1 MIENETV
8 KNILSDQ
15 KRRDVLKKG
24 AALTGADM
32 LPSIFAGKAFAAG
45 KPKEVVLVY
54 WTVDGDESVVKR
66 VFAEYQKDHGI
77 RPRWERTPN
86 IEEYMQKVYSM
97 SVADEQMD
105 VIPCHYYNLA
115 KWVKEGII
123 QPIDGMPGL
132 DGYLSEM
139 NPSVRNLCT
148 YDGKVWGLP
157 YFLSLHTNCYNT
169 QLWDKTGFSSLPN
182 SWYELGEMS
191 KKAKADGV
199 CKYPIVFQAGVG
211 SEHIG
216 DTLYALVASI
226 DGEMFDKDWNPLFDE
241 GSKARKMLRWW
252 RSTIQ
257 DWKIADPRSLELRW
271 IPAIKAQATGDY
283 IFSQT
288 QERFMN
294 FAQDKDKSPTA
305 GMHKIFKM
313 GRHSFGGHLWCL
325 ASTASDKKYS
335 TKFFEYIA
343 GKTDSGEY
351 MMSVGRIKTSGS
363 AGWPEKALAVPE
375 NIAITSKRYDMEE
388 YARQWVDSKF
398 LGTTVPAMLAP
409 WYVKWVDTVYVPNLQ
424 KCLGGQIS
432 ADQACGNMARGAEK
446 LNG

>member
-24 AALTGADM
+24 AALTGAAM

-139 NPSVRNLCT
+139 NPS
-148 YDGKVWGLP
+148 Y
-157 YFLSLHTNCYNT
+157 
-169 QLWDKTGFSSLPN
+169 
-182 SWYELGEMS
+182 
-191 KKAKADGV
+191 
-199 CKYPIVFQAGVG
+199 
-211 SEHIG
+211 
-216 DTLYALVASI
+216 
-226 DGEMFDKDWNPLFDE
+226 
-241 GSKARKMLRWW
+241 
-252 RSTIQ
+252 
-257 DWKIADPRSLELRW
+257 
-271 IPAIKAQATGDY
+271 
-283 IFSQT
+283 
-288 QERFMN
+288 
-294 FAQDKDKSPTA
+294 
-305 GMHKIFKM
+305 
-313 GRHSFGGHLWCL
+313 
-325 ASTASDKKYS
+325 
-335 TKFFEYIA
+335 
-343 GKTDSGEY
+343 
-351 MMSVGRIKTSGS
+351 
-363 AGWPEKALAVPE
+363 
-375 NIAITSKRYDMEE
+375 
-388 YARQWVDSKF
+388 
-398 LGTTVPAMLAP
+398 
-409 WYVKWVDTVYVPNLQ
+409 
-424 KCLGGQIS
+424 
-432 ADQACGNMARGAEK
+432 
-446 LNG
+446 